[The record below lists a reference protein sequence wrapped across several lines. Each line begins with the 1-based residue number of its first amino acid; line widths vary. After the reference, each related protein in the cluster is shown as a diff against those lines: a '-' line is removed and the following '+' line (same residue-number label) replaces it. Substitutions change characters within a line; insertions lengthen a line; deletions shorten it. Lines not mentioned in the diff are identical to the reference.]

1 MAGQYNAEKHSR
13 DKWIAVLIALGKKNP
28 SWLGYSGAIATNF
41 SRLLK
46 KINVSLKLF
55 GATGS

>member
-13 DKWIAVLIALGKKNP
+13 DKWIAVLIALEKKP
-28 SWLGYSGAIATNF
+28 SWLEYSGAIAANF
-41 SRLLK
+41 SRPFK